1 MRYFKSGK
9 LITRFERYAFE
20 EDEKGS
26 VEKGP
31 EDYLKTLQKMIFKS
45 KKLNPKGLK
54 AEEHSSIEK
63 DDNNYY
69 VLEVDSGI
77 GGWHYYIEPPKTLP
91 KESLEE
97 FKKIVGAFC
106 KINKCLVDIH
116 VDDDHDMEENVTL
129 TLKKYPNQKVD
140 KPVSKP
146 APKSA
151 QTTPRNAY
159 DNPDSEWEDPN
170 FQDRRKRA
178 SYYSW
183 K

>member
-1 MRYFKSGK
+1 MRYLKSGK
-9 LITRFERYAFE
+9 LITRCERYAFE

-31 EDYLKTLQKMIFKS
+31 EDYLKTLQNMIFKS
-45 KKLNPKGLK
+45 KKLNPSGLK
-54 AEEHSSIEK
+54 AEDNSEINLQVEPTLYVYSNIGVWEDDYDPRRWLSSASK
-63 DDNNYY
+63 
-69 VLEVDSGI
+69 
-77 GGWHYYIEPPKTLP
+77 
-91 KESLEE
+91 EE
-97 FKKIVGAFC
+97 FNKIVGAFC
-106 KINKCLVDIH
+106 KINKCHVRQQVVDSNYKH
-116 VDDDHDMEENVTL
+116 EFVSFTL
-129 TLKKYPNQKVD
+129 DRWPNQK
-140 KPVSKP
+140 KEKP
-146 APKSA
+146 APKPA